1 MNYRTFGKLGWKISI
16 LGFGAMR
23 LPVRDNNM
31 ENINEPLAKKMI
43 RYAIDNGVN
52 YVDTAYPYH
61 MGKSEVLVGKAL
73 KDGYREKVKLVTKLP
88 MMHVTKKKDFDM
100 YLNEQL
106 KRLDQDHVDIYI
118 LHGMMK
124 PLWELAKKL
133 DVFTWAEKAI
143 AGGRIGNL
151 GFSFHDRYEVF
162 KEMIDGYDKWAMCQ
176 IQYNYM
182 DEKHQAGTKGL
193 KYAAGKGIP
202 VVIMEPVRGGQLSN
216 PPESIKK
223 IFDQSGVNRSPSAW
237 ALNWVWSHPEVNMT
251 LSGMSTMEQ
260 VIENV
265 KSASK
270 PDAGKL
276 SREEFAVVEKVR
288 KAFRKLSPIPCTG
301 CGYCQPCPNGVAIP
315 RIFEMYNDA
324 VIYNAPQNPKMG
336 YNFFL
341 GPEMRGDNCKVCNEC
356 LEKCP
361 QKLPIPDLLKKA
373 HEHLKA

>member
-1 MNYRTFGKLGWKISI
+1 MNYRTFGRLGWKISI

-23 LPVRDNNM
+23 LPVIDDNM
-31 ENINEPLAKKMI
+31 EKIDEPMAKKMI

-88 MMHVTKKKDFDM
+88 MMHVTKKQDFDM

-162 KEMIDGYDKWAMCQ
+162 KEMVDGYDKWAMCQ

-216 PPESIKK
+216 PPESVKK
-223 IFDQSGVNRSPSAW
+223 IFDQSGVDRSPSAW
-237 ALNWVWSHPEVNMT
+237 ALNWVWSHPEVNLT
-251 LSGMSTMEQ
+251 LSGMSTMDQ

-288 KAFRKLSPIPCTG
+288 KAFRKLSPILCTG

-341 GPEMRGDNCKVCNEC
+341 SPEMRGDNCKVCNEC

>member
-193 KYAAGKGIP
+193 KYAASKGIP
-202 VVIMEPVRGGQLSN
+202 VVIMEPIRGGQLSN

-223 IFDQSGVNRSPSAW
+223 IFDQSGVDRSPSAW
-237 ALNWVWSHPEVNMT
+237 ALNWVWSHPEVNLT
-251 LSGMSTMEQ
+251 LSGMSTMQQ

-276 SREEFAVVEKVR
+276 SREEFAVVEKVK

-324 VIYNAPQNPKMG
+324 VIYNAPQNSMMY
-336 YNFFL
+336 YNVFFS
-341 GPEMRGDNCKVCNEC
+341 PEMRGDNCKNCNEC

-361 QKLPIPDLLKKA
+361 QKLSIPDLLKKA